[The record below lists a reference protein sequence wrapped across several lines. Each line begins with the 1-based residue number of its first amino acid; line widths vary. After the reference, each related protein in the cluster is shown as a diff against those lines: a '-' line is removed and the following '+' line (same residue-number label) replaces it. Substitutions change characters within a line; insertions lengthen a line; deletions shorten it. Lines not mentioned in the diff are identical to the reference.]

1 MKILT
6 PAQIAEIADK
16 RSKAGGNIT
25 IINKLFR
32 EQDESHLWPICGR
45 FNATERAIR
54 RARDI
59 RRETGPIF
67 GLEYAMLVDS
77 IIGEIVNDS
86 KNLPSKFDNPPTIDK
101 IKEHWPIFK
110 PAYSK

>member
-1 MKILT
+1 MHLT
-6 PAQIAEIADK
+6 PEEIAEQADK

-25 IINKLFR
+25 IINNLFR
-32 EQDESHLWPICGR
+32 AQDESHLWPICGK

-67 GLEYAMLVDS
+67 GLKYALLVND
-77 IIGEIVNDS
+77 IISQIVNDP
-86 KNLPSKFDNPPTIDK
+86 KNM
-101 IKEHWPIFK
+101 
-110 PAYSK
+110 